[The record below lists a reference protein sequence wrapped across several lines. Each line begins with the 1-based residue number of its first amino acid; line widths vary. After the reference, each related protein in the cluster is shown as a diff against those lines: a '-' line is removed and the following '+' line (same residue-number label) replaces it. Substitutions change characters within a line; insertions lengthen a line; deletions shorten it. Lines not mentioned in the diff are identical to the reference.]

1 MSESSRLREQLQFT
15 RKVSEIHRMRLK
27 LVVEK
32 SRSEV
37 ARAKALI
44 AESIRLLSSNTFHL
58 RPRNRCVEVFAASS
72 S

>member
-44 AESIRLLSSNTFHL
+44 AESIRLLSS
-58 RPRNRCVEVFAASS
+58 RG
-72 S
+72 